1 MRELKLLTLAAIA
14 TLIML
19 AQPYA
24 GNSAVQVNG
33 SVTVICP
40 FNVYM
45 TLPSTYPRLPSLTA
59 NYTVYTTQSCPVENN
74 LAGTFTVRNQTSN
87 AIVYQEPVSVSGNGN
102 SRVNSAVTFSTS
114 NMFNLTYVAYLAFS
128 LSRYN
133 QSTSNTFALVN
144 YANVMIQGFRVPQSV
159 NQGDAITYAFTLH
172 NVGQAASSAISLSL
186 AISGPQSFNFAYGF
200 PALSPGQS
208 SNLSITLSNVTGT
221 VGTYSVKAVASYNS
235 LGLSANSIPVTAAYS
250 VVSQQNFPS
259 GGGGGGSTGGG
270 AGGGSGSA
278 LPQVSFTYMPLSVAG
293 QQGQIVQ
300 SQISLMNTGSLPQQI
315 NLNVSSI
322 YSKFLGLS
330 AYNLNL
336 LPNQSTTVQVYFK
349 PNLTLS
355 TGVYTVPVQ
364 ISAAYQDGQKANSTQ
379 YLTFSIYKQ
388 NNTVP
393 TVATQIYLTNSTK
406 LANGVIS
413 IIAPK
418 NASINNA
425 TLVQWIPGSVAMNAS
440 DLNFYGLPTN
450 ITVVNGSYKVSSYI
464 GNLPRNQ
471 TLYEY
476 YSIRGSVNPQ
486 LLLRSQYSIYTLSA
500 TQAQDVLK
508 VADISAPTIVSN
520 AIGTITVSMLYTGTS
535 AQPISF
541 TMLPPPQITL
551 ANYTQ
556 NVTALPNELL
566 VRQFRII
573 KHPDNGTYLFQL
585 YIKTEGAN
593 LSYGI
598 PVVITPNNPQAPGT
612 DLSFLPTYL
621 RIIIFIALVIVILWL
636 LRGRIG
642 RGPKYSPERA
652 GRLIRIREQINR
664 GD

>member
-1 MRELKLLTLAAIA
+1 MKVSQLMTLAAIA
-14 TLIML
+14 TLMVL

-24 GNSAVQVNG
+24 ANTAQVNG

-40 FNVYM
+40 FNIYM
-45 TLPSTYPRLPSLTA
+45 TVPSTYPRLPSLTA

-87 AIVYQEPVSVSGNGN
+87 AIVYQQPVSVSGNGN
-102 SRVNSAVTFSTS
+102 SLVNSAVSFSTS

-144 YANVMIQGFRVPQSV
+144 YANVMIEGFRVPQSV
-159 NQGDAITYAFTLH
+159 NQGDAVTYAFTLH

-186 AISGPQSFNFAYGF
+186 AISGPQNFNFAYGF

-208 SNLSITLSNVTGT
+208 SNSSITLSNVTGT

-235 LGLSANSIPVTAAYS
+235 LGLSENSIPVTAAYS

-259 GGGGGGSTGGG
+259 GGGGGATGGG

-322 YSKFLGLS
+322 YSTILGLS

-355 TGVYTVPVQ
+355 TGVYTVPVL
-364 ISAAYQDGQKANSTQ
+364 ISAVYQDGQKANSTQ

-388 NNTVP
+388 NNTNP

-413 IIAPK
+413 IIAPR
-418 NASINNA
+418 NASITNA
-425 TLVQWIPGSVAMNAS
+425 TLVQWIPGSVAANIS

-450 ITVVNGSYKVSSYI
+450 ITLVNGTYKVSSYI

-476 YSIRGSVNPQ
+476 YSIRGSTNPQ

-500 TQAQDVLK
+500 TQSQDVLK
-508 VADISAPTIVSN
+508 VADISAPTIISN

-551 ANYTQ
+551 ENYTQ

-566 VRQFRII
+566 VRQFKII

-598 PVVITPNNPQAPGT
+598 PVVITPNNPQTPGT
-612 DLSFLPTYL
+612 GLSFLPTYL
-621 RIIIFIALVIVILWL
+621 RIIIFIALVVAIVWL
-636 LRGRIG
+636 IRGRIG

-664 GD
+664 GEQ